1 MRTIESAV
9 IFPITLLLM
18 VSLILLSF
26 SLHDMVLY
34 KNASYKF
41 LLCNNPNSKDYN
53 DPDSDNVDVL
63 VAYIYAHSLTNNPI
77 NITKEEYDIT
87 ISTKEYN
94 ADVNCVFYDKCELL
108 RKCNLAGQLINKM
121 EE

>member
-9 IFPITLLLM
+9 IFPITLLVM

-34 KNASYKF
+34 KNSSYKF

-53 DPDSDNVDVL
+53 NPESDNIDVL
-63 VAYIYAHSLTNNPI
+63 VNYIYSHTLTNNPI
-77 NITKEEYDIT
+77 NITNEENIIN
-87 ISTKEYN
+87 ISTPEYQG
-94 ADVNCVFYDKCELL
+94 DISSTFYDKCELL
-108 RKCNLAGQLINKM
+108 RKCNLAGKLINKM

>member
-1 MRTIESAV
+1 MRTIESSV

-18 VSLILLSF
+18 VSLIFLSF

-53 DPDSDNVDVL
+53 DSNSDNIDVL
-63 VAYIYAHSLTNNPI
+63 VGYIYAHSLTNNPI
-77 NITKEEYDIT
+77 YLTKEYYTIT

-94 ADVNCVFYDKCELL
+94 ADVDCVFYDKCELL